1 MIINNSKKFSN
12 FFTKSTGE
20 REINFLVLHHVQAE
34 SAEHAAAMFIESEVS
49 AHFLIDE
56 SGAVFS
62 LVDENDAAYHAGH
75 SFWRGVTGIN
85 KNSIGIEFINSA
97 PFSKKFEPAQLQAGL
112 ELCQYLIEKYN
123 IEAGNVVGH
132 SDIAF
137 YPVAGEGFLD
147 RKQDPSHLFDW
158 KFFAQND
165 VGVFPE
171 VLVDEDKK
179 LFILSDKGAE
189 IKSVKEKLAQF
200 GYRVINFGEEFDVEM
215 QMLARVF
222 NRHFNADKFND
233 DADSWYLSSQM
244 ILDELMQDMNSIN
257 L

>member
-1 MIINNSKKFSN
+1 MIINNSKKLSN
-12 FFTKSTGE
+12 FFTKSTSD
-20 REINFLVLHHVQAE
+20 REINFLVLHHVQA
-34 SAEHAAAMFIESEVS
+34 SFADHAVAMFIEHEVS

-62 LVDENDAAYHAGH
+62 LVDENDVAYHAGH

-85 KNSIGIEFINSA
+85 KNSIGIEFINSS
-97 PFSKKFEPAQLQAGL
+97 PFSKKFEQAQLQAGV
-112 ELCQYLIEKYN
+112 ELCQYLIEKYS

-137 YPVAGEGFLD
+137 YPTEGFLD

-165 VGVFPE
+165 VGVFPK
-171 VLVDEDKK
+171 VFVQEDKK
-179 LFILSDKGAE
+179 LFSLTDKSAT
-189 IKSVKEKLAQF
+189 IKSIKEKLAQF

-222 NRHFNADKFND
+222 NRRFNQDKFNS

-244 ILDELMQDMNSIN
+244 VLDELLQDMNSIN